1 MHSKRIRTL
10 CLAGLL
16 VAHAAGCS
24 GLHTRLSDRLRG
36 STSAT
41 DSRGA
46 PGVARLDSIGSPDA
60 APQADQPPR
69 GAPILPAPP
78 ASTVKPGAGEAT
90 PPGNDHVQPIEP
102 PVDPVIAARALLD
115 DLGAR
120 ITEDESGEVVSI
132 DLAETGV
139 TDNDLA
145 KVAVFSRVRELNLRG
160 TVISDAGLEALGAM
174 TELEFLGLTGTQVTD
189 AGLARLGNLERLRF
203 LTLGRTSVSDAG
215 LSTIINWSQLEGLNV
230 KATRVTD
237 RGAARLRRQLPK
249 CRVIVDGASPGGRSP
264 GSERADP
271 NRTSERRESAPAPV
285 LPRPNPEQQDNVE
298 RGSPDAIGPTPNSD
312 EPTGRATDRRP
323 FNIEED
329 WESAVGSPTTSATGM
344 DPQQRLMLVLRE
356 KLEDPDVLKAIAEVQ
371 LSQQQPTEALRL
383 LEAAADRAPEDR
395 ELRYVLGITRARC
408 GDIDAAFKDLALAVG
423 EAAAHYNLGVLLHE
437 AGDDPQAIR
446 EFQRALR
453 CDPNFRAAREWL
465 AALTLPESRASDLA
479 DSQLLSDEQIRGLIL
494 QWTDRGT
501 PRVEASL
508 HRVDGAPPRLEA
520 VAPVVEPAA
529 PPVKTAISVEPEL
542 YPGRS
547 PQAATEAPSH

>member
-36 STSAT
+36 SVAAS

-46 PGVARLDSIGSPDA
+46 TGVAPLDASGAPRPGQQA
-60 APQADQPPR
+60 APPPTS
-69 GAPILPAPP
+69 APILPAPA
-78 ASTVKPGAGEAT
+78 ASTDD
-90 PPGNDHVQPIEP
+90 DHGLLNEP
-102 PVDPVIAARALLD
+102 PVDPRISARALLD

-120 ITEDESGEVVSI
+120 ITEDETGEVVAI

-139 TDNDLA
+139 TDKDLTQ
-145 KVAVFSRVRELNLRG
+145 VAMFTRVRELNFRG
-160 TVISDAGLEALGAM
+160 TVISDAGLAALGEL
-174 TELEFLGLTGTQVTD
+174 TELEFLGLTGTQVSD
-189 AGLARLGNLERLRF
+189 AGLARLGKLERLRF

-215 LSTIINWSQLEGLNV
+215 LSTIITWSHLEGLNV

-249 CRVIVDGASPGGRSP
+249 CRVIVDGPSSGVRSP
-264 GSERADP
+264 SSDGAGP
-271 NRTSERRESAPAPV
+271 VGKPERREAAPAPV
-285 LPRPNPEQQDNVE
+285 LPGPSPEQRDNFE
-298 RGSPDAIGPTPNSD
+298 PGNSDAIESTPNSRA
-312 EPTGRATDRRP
+312 PTSRAPERRP

-329 WESAVGSPTTSATGM
+329 WEADVSTPTTSATAL

-395 ELRYVLGITRARC
+395 ELRYVLGVTRARC
-408 GDIDAAFKDLALAVG
+408 GDFDAAINDLALAVG

-437 AGDDPQAIR
+437 AGDDPRAIR

-453 CDPNFRAAREWL
+453 CDPSFRAAREWL
-465 AALTLPESRASDLA
+465 AALTLPDSRASGLA

-494 QWTDRGT
+494 QWTDRST
-501 PRVEASL
+501 PRVESAPRRL
-508 HRVDGAPPRLEA
+508 EGAPPRLQA
-520 VAPVVEPAA
+520 VFPVAEPAS
-529 PPVKTAISVEPEL
+529 PSVETATKVEPEL
-542 YPGRS
+542 YPGRGT
-547 PQAATEAPSH
+547 QAAAQTQDR